1 MQTAKKPASLRSRII
16 GMKPRQTIVVS
27 LGTVTSNTVYNYA
40 SYIGRDLE
48 RKYTTRYDKTARVI
62 LITRE
67 S

>member
-1 MQTAKKPASLRSRII
+1 MPTTKKANSLRSRII
-16 GMKPRQTIVVS
+16 GMQPRQTIVIP

-40 SYIGRDLE
+40 SFIGRDLE

-62 LITRE
+62 LVTRE

>member
-1 MQTAKKPASLRSRII
+1 MPIAKKAKSLRSRII
-16 GMKPRQTIVVS
+16 EMKPRQTIVVP
-27 LGTVTSNTVYNYA
+27 LGVAKSTTIYNYA
-40 SYIGRDLE
+40 SFIGRDLE

>member
-1 MQTAKKPASLRSRII
+1 MPIAKKPLSVRAKII
-16 GMKPRQTIVVS
+16 GMQPRQTIVVPV
-27 LGTVTSNTVYNYA
+27 GAVTSNTVYNYA
-40 SYIGRDLE
+40 SFIGRDMG

>member
-1 MQTAKKPASLRSRII
+1 MPSAKTTPSVRARII
-16 GMKPRQTIVVS
+16 GMEPRQTIVVPV
-27 LGTVTSNTVYNYA
+27 GAVTSNTVYNYA
-40 SYIGRDLE
+40 SFIGRDLE